1 MWREF
6 YALLFNRM
14 LSLCKTTLMELWIF
28 LLFLVFF
35 GITIIALVYFFLKRQ
50 EDQELVKLQIE
61 LRRGRQEFFL
71 PARLEAYQRAILLME
86 RIHPNSL
93 VMRAHQGNVSA
104 LAQQGILLKTIRDE
118 FDHNVAQQLFI
129 SEAGWKMMRDSKEES
144 IRLINLAA
152 SQMGE
157 QSSSLDLS
165 AKIMEI
171 MAQLETMPSEVAVSF
186 LKQEFQALF

>member
-1 MWREF
+1 
-6 YALLFNRM
+6 
-14 LSLCKTTLMELWIF
+14 MELWIF

-50 EDQELVKLQIE
+50 EDQEVVKLQLE

-171 MAQLETMPSEVAVSF
+171 MSQLETMPSEVAVSF

>member
-1 MWREF
+1 
-6 YALLFNRM
+6 
-14 LSLCKTTLMELWIF
+14 MELWIF

-50 EDQELVKLQIE
+50 EDQELVKLQLE

-171 MAQLETMPSEVAVSF
+171 MSQLETMPSEVAVSF

>member
-1 MWREF
+1 
-6 YALLFNRM
+6 
-14 LSLCKTTLMELWIF
+14 MELWIF
-28 LLFLVFF
+28 LLLMVFF
-35 GITIIALVYFFLKRQ
+35 GVTMIALVYFFLKRQ
-50 EDQELVKLQIE
+50 EDQELVKLQLE

-93 VMRAHQGNVSA
+93 VMRAHQGNVTA
-104 LAQQGILLKTIRDE
+104 IAQQGILLKTIRDE

-129 SEAGWKMMRDSKEES
+129 SETGWKMMRDSKEES

-157 QSSSLDLS
+157 QASSLDLS

-171 MAQLETMPSEVAVSF
+171 MAQLET
-186 LKQEFQALF
+186 

>member
-1 MWREF
+1 M
-6 YALLFNRM
+6 
-14 LSLCKTTLMELWIF
+14 
-28 LLFLVFF
+28 
-35 GITIIALVYFFLKRQ
+35 IALVYFFLKRQ
-50 EDQELVKLQIE
+50 EDQELVKLQLE

-93 VMRAHQGNVSA
+93 VMRAHQGNA
-104 LAQQGILLKTIRDE
+104 TAIAQQGILLKTIRDE

-129 SEAGWKMMRDSKEES
+129 SETGWKMMRDSKEES

-152 SQMGE
+152 SQMFE
-157 QSSSLDLS
+157 QANSLDLS

-186 LKQEFQALF
+186 LKQEFQALL

>member
-1 MWREF
+1 
-6 YALLFNRM
+6 
-14 LSLCKTTLMELWIF
+14 MELWIF
-28 LLFLVFF
+28 LLLMLFF
-35 GITIIALVYFFLKRQ
+35 GLTIVALIYFFLKRQ
-50 EDQELVKLQIE
+50 EDQEVIKLQLE
-61 LRRGRQEFFL
+61 LRKGRQEFFL

-93 VMRAHQGNVSA
+93 VMRAHQGNVTA
-104 LAQQGILLKTIRDE
+104 LAQQGILLKTIREE

-152 SQMGE
+152 AQMGE
-157 QSSSLDLS
+157 NASSLDLS
-165 AKIMEI
+165 AKIMELL
-171 MAQLETMPSEVAVSF
+171 AQLDVMPSEVTVSF

>member
-1 MWREF
+1 
-6 YALLFNRM
+6 
-14 LSLCKTTLMELWIF
+14 MELWIS
-28 LLFLVFF
+28 LLLMIFF
-35 GITIIALVYFFLKRQ
+35 GLTILALVYFFLKRQ
-50 EDQELVKLQIE
+50 EDQELVKLQLE
-61 LRRGRQEFFL
+61 LRKGRQEFFL
-71 PARLEAYQRAILLME
+71 PSRLEAYQRAILLME

-104 LAQQGILLKTIRDE
+104 LAQQSILLKTIRDE

-129 SEAGWKMMRDSKEES
+129 SETGWKMMRDSKEES

-157 QSSSLDLS
+157 NASSLDLS
-165 AKIMEI
+165 AKIME
-171 MAQLETMPSEVAVSF
+171 MLAQLEVMPSEVAVAF

>member
-1 MWREF
+1 
-6 YALLFNRM
+6 
-14 LSLCKTTLMELWIF
+14 MELWIF
-28 LLFLVFF
+28 LLLMLFF
-35 GITIIALVYFFLKRQ
+35 GLTIVALIYFFLKRQ
-50 EDQELVKLQIE
+50 EDQEVIKLQLE
-61 LRRGRQEFFL
+61 LRKGRQEFFL

-93 VMRAHQGNVSA
+93 VMRAHQGNVTA
-104 LAQQGILLKTIRDE
+104 LAQQGILLKTIREE

-152 SQMGE
+152 AQMGE
-157 QSSSLDLS
+157 NASSLDLS
-165 AKIMEI
+165 AKIMELL
-171 MAQLETMPSEVAVSF
+171 AQLDVMPSEVAVSF

>member
-1 MWREF
+1 
-6 YALLFNRM
+6 
-14 LSLCKTTLMELWIF
+14 
-28 LLFLVFF
+28 
-35 GITIIALVYFFLKRQ
+35 
-50 EDQELVKLQIE
+50 
-61 LRRGRQEFFL
+61 
-71 PARLEAYQRAILLME
+71 ME

-186 LKQEFQALF
+186 LKQEFQDLF

>member
-1 MWREF
+1 
-6 YALLFNRM
+6 
-14 LSLCKTTLMELWIF
+14 MELWIF

-35 GITIIALVYFFLKRQ
+35 GITIITLVYFFLKRQ
-50 EDQELVKLQIE
+50 EDQELVKLQLE
-61 LRRGRQEFFL
+61 LRRGRQDFFL

>member
-1 MWREF
+1 
-6 YALLFNRM
+6 
-14 LSLCKTTLMELWIF
+14 MELWIF

-35 GITIIALVYFFLKRQ
+35 GITIITLVYFFLKRQ
-50 EDQELVKLQIE
+50 EDQELVKLQLE

-171 MAQLETMPSEVAVSF
+171 MAQLETMPSDIIMKAS
-186 LKQEFQALF
+186 